1 MKLFH
6 QLRSF
11 LSYWLEAVDEHSIHS
26 PFYYNLYTR
35 VISKDNNQF
44 QNTFIEEVRNVL
56 LYDDK
61 LLEFKDL
68 GSGSNGSTL
77 VRRRVNDIARKS
89 LTPRHYARLY
99 QRLAQAIKGKKII
112 ELGTSFGIT
121 TMYLAH
127 VKDSTVFSFEG
138 TPEIAAIALRNLRYS
153 HVENVELVI
162 GDIAE
167 TLPPFISLLNSID
180 LVLMDANHRYEA
192 TMKYFDCISQAMHPG
207 SILIMDDIHHSEE
220 MERAWEAIKKKEIV
234 YGSID
239 LFRCGLVFFDP
250 SLNKQHVVLQLN

>member
-1 MKLFH
+1 MLY

-11 LSYWLEAVDEHSIHS
+11 FSYWLEAVDEHSLHS

-35 VISKDNNQF
+35 VISNDNNQM

-61 LLEFKDL
+61 VIEFKDF
-68 GSGSNGSTL
+68 GSGSNGSGT
-77 VRRRVNDIARKS
+77 VKRKVNEIARKS
-89 LTPRHYARLY
+89 LTPQHFARLY
-99 QRLAQAIKGKKII
+99 QRLADAIKGKKII

-138 TPEIAAIALRNLRYS
+138 TPEIATIALRNFRYS
-153 HVENVELVI
+153 DVNNVELII
-162 GDIAE
+162 GNIEE
-167 TLPPFISLLNSID
+167 TLPPFLSLLHSVD
-180 LVLMDANHRYEA
+180 LVVMDANHRYDA
-192 TMKYFDCISQAMHPG
+192 TMKYFKWISQAVHPG
-207 SILIMDDIHHSEE
+207 SILIMDDIHYSEE
-220 MERAWEAIKKKEIV
+220 MERAWEEIKNKEGV
-234 YGSID
+234 HGSID